1 MIWYR
6 LAGQE
11 IDFSCPVSDL
21 EPYEVTGMEDVV
33 AFPLPGSSS
42 VNLTSRTTGW
52 VGGGQREVEVWSASS
67 GVLLK
72 VAGGGDFYI
81 APRGR
86 GIVRVDVSKADWLTE
101 QQEVFGLDREILVG
115 PALVL
120 ALAQRGIWSLHASA
134 ARVED
139 CLTAFLGESGQG
151 KSTIAGYL
159 DQAGGPKWSRIADDI
174 LPAAL
179 LQSGVSVWPHF
190 PQLKLPNESQ
200 PGPRLPEV
208 LPLNRICVLTSA
220 EPDQIPDLKLLSPR
234 QALQAILSHTA
245 GTRMFDP
252 ALLASHFDFCAG
264 VAGRVPIYGLVYP
277 HRRDA
282 LPEVKELLESA
293 C

>member
-1 MIWYR
+1 MVWYR

-11 IDFSCPVSDL
+11 ICFSCPVSDL
-21 EPYEVTGMEDVV
+21 EPYEIAGTEDVF

-42 VNLTSRTTGW
+42 VTLTSRTTGW
-52 VGGGQREVEVWSASS
+52 VGGEQREVEVWSASP

-72 VAGGGDFYI
+72 VAGGSDFYI

-86 GIVRVDVSKADWLTE
+86 GIVRVDSSKEDWLTE

-120 ALAQRGIWSLHASA
+120 ALAQREIWCLHASA
-134 ARVED
+134 AKDED

-151 KSTIAGYL
+151 KSTLAGYL
-159 DQAGGPKWSRIADDI
+159 DQAGGPEWSRIADDI
-174 LPAAL
+174 LPVTL
-179 LQSGVSVWPHF
+179 LQSGVRVWPHF
-190 PQLKLPNESQ
+190 PQLKLSKEIQ
-200 PGPRLPEV
+200 PGLRLPEV
-208 LPLNRICVLTSA
+208 LPLDRICVLTSA
-220 EPDQIPDLKLLSPR
+220 EPDQIPELKLLSPR
-234 QALQAILSHTA
+234 QALQVILSHTA

-264 VAGRVPIYGLVYP
+264 VAGRIPVYGLVYP